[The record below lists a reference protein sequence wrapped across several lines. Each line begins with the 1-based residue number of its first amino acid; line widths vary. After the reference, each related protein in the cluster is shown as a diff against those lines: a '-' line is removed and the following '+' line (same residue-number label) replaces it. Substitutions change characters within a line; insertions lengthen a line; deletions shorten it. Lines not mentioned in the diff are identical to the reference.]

1 MIAVVYIFL
10 GALIIILAIGCTIWL
25 IKEYFKDKKEEK

>member
-25 IKEYFKDKKEEK
+25 IKNRKEEK